1 MAIQLATSLRLS
13 TSINFL
19 EECGTCEDM
28 DSRPNW
34 TQAKLGCRQIRARHL
49 RGTGIHNEDPRHQ
62 RPRGNVIPRKGA
74 DMINSQLPCSHRRGD
89 PWGFAALSGHA
100 CGVKE
105 MPHPIEIFSR
115 RRCAGLIV

>member
-1 MAIQLATSLRLS
+1 
-13 TSINFL
+13 
-19 EECGTCEDM
+19 
-28 DSRPNW
+28 
-34 TQAKLGCRQIRARHL
+34 
-49 RGTGIHNEDPRHQ
+49 
-62 RPRGNVIPRKGA
+62 
-74 DMINSQLPCSHRRGD
+74 MINSQLPCSHRRGD